1 MPASYSSQR
10 TPRYYEDDV
19 ITEWPRRV
27 QNDKPKVK
35 KQSGG
40 RRMVRSVARFCIA
53 VLIGVG
59 ATLAWQ
65 SHGDEATEIIR
76 ARAPSL
82 SWLLPSSTRSPL
94 DGQASTAAGASSAE
108 LAQQLRPVMLELA
121 TMRQG
126 IDQLAAT
133 MKQLSAKQEKM
144 AQDISILPAI
154 EQDVREKLASPAQPR
169 TPAPRKPSQQSSAPQ
184 PSIVSPEL
192 PASGPPLRLQESH
205 GQSAR

>member
-59 ATLAWQ
+59 DLGVAVPWGRSNRNYQGAGSVVELVVAQLNQVTSRRSGIYCRRCKFRRVGAAT
-65 SHGDEATEIIR
+65 
-76 ARAPSL
+76 
-82 SWLLPSSTRSPL
+82 
-94 DGQASTAAGASSAE
+94 QASDA
-108 LAQQLRPVMLELA
+108 
-121 TMRQG
+121 
-126 IDQLAAT
+126 
-133 MKQLSAKQEKM
+133 
-144 AQDISILPAI
+144 
-154 EQDVREKLASPAQPR
+154 
-169 TPAPRKPSQQSSAPQ
+169 
-184 PSIVSPEL
+184 
-192 PASGPPLRLQESH
+192 
-205 GQSAR
+205 

>member
-1 MPASYSSQR
+1 MAAAYFSPR
-10 TPRYYEDDV
+10 TPRFFQKDV
-19 ITEWPRRV
+19 ITALPSRV

-40 RRMVRSVARFCIA
+40 RRMVRSFARFCIA

-108 LAQQLRPVMLELA
+108 
-121 TMRQG
+121 
-126 IDQLAAT
+126 
-133 MKQLSAKQEKM
+133 
-144 AQDISILPAI
+144 
-154 EQDVREKLASPAQPR
+154 
-169 TPAPRKPSQQSSAPQ
+169 
-184 PSIVSPEL
+184 
-192 PASGPPLRLQESH
+192 
-205 GQSAR
+205 